1 MQMKMKE
8 MTIFFQSVFYSR
20 MQSHINALF
29 SAKVEEFRSRT
40 SVSYFLLFYFWILR
54 VMKSAS
60 PWVIH
65 PSPIWPIVTCLCY
78 VLQSNIYPVY
88 INLIPTCPNFGLVS
102 GHCGQFAW
110 RSRLTQPM
118 QQTIPGPTIPGLWCA
133 LSINLA
139 NTFKRNHY
147 TFIPSCLFV
156 FNSWTF

>member
-1 MQMKMKE
+1 MKMKE

-88 INLIPTCPNFGLVS
+88 INLIPVQILDLFQGTVASLLEEADWLSLVN
-102 GHCGQFAW
+102 
-110 RSRLTQPM
+110 M

>member
-1 MQMKMKE
+1 MKE

-110 RSRLTQPM
+110 RSRLTQPSKHA
-118 QQTIPGPTIPGLWCA
+118 T
-133 LSINLA
+133 N
-139 NTFKRNHY
+139 NTWTYH
-147 TFIPSCLFV
+147 TWAVVCFV
-156 FNSWTF
+156 HKPCQHF